1 LSFLPVLFVDSVD
14 VVVERCHEPL
24 LPPELLVAVD
34 DDEAAAAAAAVVD
47 VDGDFDPGKRVEY

>member
-1 LSFLPVLFVDSVD
+1 VDSVD

-34 DDEAAAAAAAVVD
+34 DDEAAAAVVD